1 MTIRP
6 GRIAVHIALILYT
19 ILALGPIFLILINA
33 FKTRRAIFA
42 DPLGLPNGQTWTTI
56 GFDRVFANSD
66 FGLYFFNSLTV
77 TIVSLVLIVLIGAM
91 AAWALTEYRFRGN
104 TILSLYLAIGI
115 MVPTTTTAMFLPVI
129 IGLAAKAKIAPSKLL
144 MPLAF
149 GAILGGSCTLIGT
162 STNLAVSGAI
172 VRYGQPPF
180 SMFELTTVGVITF
193 AVGMTYMLFVGRL
206 MLPNRGGEESLT
218 EQYHMR
224 EYVSELLVLPSS
236 PFVGKTLGEAN
247 IGTLL
252 ELNVLGII
260 REDERII
267 NPPPTER
274 IRRRDR
280 LIVEGSITDILRV
293 KEEQGLEIKPDF
305 MLNDVVLEGG
315 NVELFEVMVM
325 RDSDFVGQ
333 TLKTLRFRQS
343 YDLTVLAINRHGDT
357 FINKLSDVSLRF
369 GDVLLVQGRRP
380 DVESLV
386 IDREVLLLEDLSRG
400 NFRIEKRKW
409 AITAFLVFL
418 GLSLAKVTVGVEIPL
433 AICVLIGV
441 MLLLATKTIRYAE
454 MYPLIDFRLLVLIAC
469 MMSFGVAM
477 EKTGTDQFLATMI
490 QNYFGAYG
498 PEAILAGFFLL
509 TVILTQPM
517 SNQAAALVVLPVA
530 VKAAVG
536 LGLNPRTFIVA
547 VTYAASFSFI
557 TPLEPACVLVYTP
570 GRYRFMDFVKIGT
583 VLTIIV
589 FMVSMMLVPIFWPF
603 EPPQ

>member
-1 MTIRP
+1 MSTA
-6 GRIAVHIALILYT
+6 AVSA
-19 ILALGPIFLILINA
+19 
-33 FKTRRAIFA
+33 
-42 DPLGLPNGQTWTTI
+42 
-56 GFDRVFANSD
+56 S
-66 FGLYFFNSLTV
+66 
-77 TIVSLVLIVLIGAM
+77 VLK
-91 AAWALTEYRFRGN
+91 N
-104 TILSLYLAIGI
+104 
-115 MVPTTTTAMFLPVI
+115 TTTTAMFLPVI

-193 AVGMTYMLFVGRL
+193 AVGMFYMLFFGRL

-280 LIVEGSITDILRV
+280 LIVEGAITDLLRV

-315 NVELFEVMVM
+315 SVELFEVMVM

-369 GDVLLVQGRRP
+369 GDVLLMQGRRP
-380 DVESLV
+380 DVEALV
-386 IDREVLLLEDLSRG
+386 VDREVLLLEDLSQG

-409 AITAFLVFL
+409 AIAAFLTFL
-418 GLSLAKVTVGVEIPL
+418 GLSLAKVTVGIDIPL

-477 EKTGTDQFLATMI
+477 EKTGTDQYLATMI
-490 QNYFGAYG
+490 QDYFGAYG

-583 VLTIIV
+583 ILTIIV
-589 FMVSMMLVPIFWPF
+589 FIVSMMLVPIFWPF
-603 EPPQ
+603 EVP